1 VKSEGVINMFLKW
14 LTGLLLIAQPV
25 NQPENLT
32 VNQQGKTIAQVNRS
46 QFSAPIPGIPMIDDD
61 KYVRFVD
68 QLDKLTYKAPVN
80 AKINDYGGI
89 VPGEVGYKLNRHMF
103 KDNFYTYFFGK
114 GSSKIDVPEVNIY
127 PKVDSEVLAHIKT
140 QQIGQYITYFNSKN
154 KSRSNN
160 IELASKAL
168 DSHVVFP
175 GETFSFNQVVG
186 NRTIAKGYMRAPII
200 VRGELSEGIGGGI
213 CQVSSTLF
221 NAVDRAGLKIVQ
233 RYSHSKRVPY
243 VPSGRDATVS
253 WYGPDFQF
261 KNQYNQPILI
271 RAKRYGGSMMV
282 KLYSSDVI
290 NMKTRKVPN
299 APTSLPKEIHIEQN
313 VHLSN
318 PER

>member
-1 VKSEGVINMFLKW
+1 MFLKW

-32 VNQQGKTIAQVNRS
+32 VNQQGKTIAEVDRS

-200 VRGELSEGIGGGI
+200 VRGELSEGVGGGI